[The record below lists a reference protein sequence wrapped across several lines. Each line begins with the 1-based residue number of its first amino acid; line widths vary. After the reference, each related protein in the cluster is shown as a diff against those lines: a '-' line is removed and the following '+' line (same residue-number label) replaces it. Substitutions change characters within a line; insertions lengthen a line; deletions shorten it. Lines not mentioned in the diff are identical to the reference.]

1 MMTTP
6 SYTRLFPEL
15 AASVASTAS
24 SNSEV
29 DEWIQRLVKKART
42 AELGTAVFGGVT
54 GTRVLNVF
62 QHGFELAR
70 AVFAPYAV
78 RVPEPEEFSPAIEWK
93 AFASALKDSA
103 SSRYELVIAPHGLG
117 LGRWQTIGEN
127 HVLLSVSS
135 DVRAEFDRVD
145 RVDDTEAPRARTV
158 SPFGRTLEWTA
169 RLLPA
174 SESPAATGQKWNAH
188 RQATLPEMLVLQ
200 FGRVIAGRELVDPHS
215 FTWLSGAIAYGRKAA
230 RHTFD
235 RSSQTL
241 RISSREI
248 GQQGQHQGSR
258 TPLTVDTMDSNS
270 SR

>member
-29 DEWIQRLVKKART
+29 DEWIQRLVKEART
-42 AELGTAVFGGVT
+42 AELVLGGVWRSH
-54 GTRVLNVF
+54 GHPGLDRF

-70 AVFAPYAV
+70 AVFAPDAV
-78 RVPEPEEFSPAIEWK
+78 RVPEPQEFSPAIEWK

-127 HVLLSVSS
+127 HVLARPFQVTSVQSLIAS
-135 DVRAEFDRVD
+135 IGSMTLRHRER
-145 RVDDTEAPRARTV
+145 ETV

-174 SESPAATGQKWNAH
+174 KRSH
-188 RQATLPEMLVLQ
+188 RRRQGKNGMLTDKPRFPRCLSYS
-200 FGRVIAGRELVDPHS
+200 LVE
-215 FTWLSGAIAYGRKAA
+215 
-230 RHTFD
+230 
-235 RSSQTL
+235 SSQDVNLLIRTHL
-241 RISSREI
+241 R
-248 GQQGQHQGSR
+248 GCQA
-258 TPLTVDTMDSNS
+258 PLRMDEKPLVTHSIALL
-270 SR
+270 RRCV